1 MLGRGSNQTCL
12 GGTQSLYEKQ
22 SVSAFAK
29 LRLPIRDEPPGQQK
43 AMVSPGSELS

>member
-1 MLGRGSNQTCL
+1 MLGRGSNQTCP

-22 SVSAFAK
+22 SVSAFV
-29 LRLPIRDEPPGQQK
+29 RLPIRDEPPGQQK